1 MMDKERRSRGSKI
14 FEGINEKTKI
24 GIKKWLHKYMKKKGF
39 KHKSSVSKSVSKK
52 KSKSDHSKSHREHK
66 KHSRSSNGKSTM
78 ITDQKIRPAE
88 VSN

>member
-1 MMDKERRSRGSKI
+1 MMDKERRSRSSKI

-39 KHKSSVSKSVSKK
+39 KHKSSVSKIGSKK
-52 KSKSDHSKSHREHK
+52 KSKSDHSKAHREHK
-66 KHSRSSNGKSTM
+66 KHSHSSNGKDKM
-78 ITDQKIRPAE
+78 IADQKIRPTE